1 MVAEDGSELAAE
13 LWSVAQPA
21 VSSIL
26 SYPEARAALALA
38 HRLGRLTSRAHT
50 RAVEDF
56 DTLHRELTLVGVDQ
70 ALAGRAGELAEELD
84 LRGYEAVHLASALAL
99 DADVVTVVTWD
110 RALGRAATQ
119 GGCAVAP
126 TPPARCSD

>member
-1 MVAEDGSELAAE
+1 MAVEDGSELAAE

-26 SYPEARAALALA
+26 SYPEARAAMGLAR
-38 HRLGRLTSRAHT
+38 RLGRLTSRTHA

-56 DTLHRELTLVGVDQ
+56 EEIHRELAIIGVDQ
-70 ALAGRAGELAEELD
+70 GLAGRAGELAEELD

-126 TPPARCSD
+126 TPPARCSG